1 MLFVKLIILKLY
13 KVFINR
19 EKERDDAYDLINLTI
34 LSISI
39 ETSQLQM

>member
-13 KVFINR
+13 KVFINH
-19 EKERDDAYDLINLTI
+19 EKERDDDYGLINLTT